1 MGHKYDGIRTG
12 VNATAF
18 EEIADDLT
26 RRAQEV
32 HLLNEA
38 YTSMRRDLVVLLNW
52 MAQYDWATLQE
63 LAPTQTGLVGLG
75 EQVERL
81 QNEYGLKDDAG

>member
-1 MGHKYDGIRTG
+1 MPHKYDRISTG

-18 EEIADDLT
+18 EEIADDLA

-63 LAPTQTGLVGLG
+63 LAPSQTGLVGLG
-75 EQVERL
+75 AKAERM
-81 QNEYGLKDDAG
+81 QNEYGLKDE